1 MSSRRL
7 WLVVLCAVM
16 LGVFFRAYNLDR
28 KTYWEDEMLGTMRM
42 LGYTEAEMVQAA
54 PRLTRA
60 ADVQAYLRLPAD
72 RTRDRL
78 SNTVTALAAE
88 DPQHPPGYYLLAHL
102 WAEFFGTSPL
112 ALRSLP
118 ALFGVLLLPCVFW
131 LSLELF
137 ESKPIAAVAVA
148 LTAVSP
154 IFVLYAQEAREYSL
168 WAVMIAL
175 SSVAFLRAS
184 RSTGSGSG
192 SGNGNSSGN
201 GSGSGSSNGRGN
213 GNGNGNG
220 NGSAAWSAYCVSLV
234 LGLYVYP
241 LTALLALG
249 HGVFLFFRDGFRWTH
264 ATGAYLLSLGVAVA
278 AFAPWVVVTLRVHGL
293 SNGLRG
299 LSGITGAQ
307 LSIGSRL
314 SALLHDIRSP
324 FVDLGYM
331 HSGTAWGAVIT
342 AALGALACALALYAT
357 FALART
363 QPFCVWGFVL
373 CALCLPLIPLFF
385 YRGFVY
391 QARYFAPLQLAFIL
405 AVAALIAPK
414 LSIRAETAKLS
425 ILAESAKLGLRDK
438 TVWAAGGWAGPASG
452 GWAAL
457 LLLVLAAQ
465 TLSCY
470 RSSQAD
476 TWWNKDGERSPAVA
490 SIVNRADA
498 PLVISR
504 WFVPSVLGLGYYLA
518 PDVPLRVDLKCS
530 NCALA
535 LPARRG
541 LLADTGAYREVF
553 VLDPPAD
560 VQGRGRYRP
569 IDPRPFPARAAGL
582 TMFQSVSR

>member
-1 MSSRRL
+1 VSPRRL
-7 WLVVLCAVM
+7 WLVVLCAVA

-72 RTRDRL
+72 RAKDRL

-102 WAEFFGTSPL
+102 WAEPFGTSPL

-137 ESKPIAAVAVA
+137 ESRPIAAVAVA

-175 SSVAFLRAS
+175 SSAAFLRAS
-184 RSTGSGSG
+184 RRTGD
-192 SGNGNSSGN
+192 GNGNHGGNRNGYGGN
-201 GSGSGSSNGRGN
+201 GEGN
-213 GNGNGNG
+213 GNGNAI
-220 NGSAAWSAYCVSLV
+220 AAWSAYCASLA

-241 LTALLALG
+241 LTALPALG
-249 HGVFLFFRDGFRWTH
+249 HGLFLLARDGFRWTR
-264 ATGAYLLSLGVAVA
+264 ATAAYLVALGVAVA
-278 AFAPWVVVTLRVHGL
+278 AFAPWIVVTLRAHGL

-299 LSGITGAQ
+299 LSGISGAQ
-307 LSIGSRL
+307 LSMGSRL
-314 SALLHDIRSP
+314 SALGHDLRSP

-331 HSGTAWGAVIT
+331 HAGTVWGAAIT
-342 AALGALACALALYAT
+342 AALGALACALALYAA
-357 FALART
+357 FALARR
-363 QPFCVWGFVL
+363 QPFRAWGFVL
-373 CALCLPLIPLFF
+373 CALCLPLVPLFF

-391 QARYFAPLQLAFIL
+391 QVRYFAPLHLGLIL
-405 AVAALIAPK
+405 AVAALIASK
-414 LSIRAETAKLS
+414 LSIRAKTAKLGVRF
-425 ILAESAKLGLRDK
+425 E
-438 TVWAAGGWAGPASG
+438 AAPAAVAWPGPAAG

-457 LLLVLAAQ
+457 LLLVLAVQ
-465 TLSCY
+465 TVSCY
-470 RSSQAD
+470 RSAQAD

-504 WFVPSVLGLGYYLA
+504 WFVPSVLALGYYLA

-530 NCALA
+530 NCSLT
-535 LPARRG
+535 LRPRPR
-541 LLADTGAYREVF
+541 LLADTGAYRDVF

-560 VQGRGRYRP
+560 VPGRGRYRP
-569 IDPRPFPARAAGL
+569 IDPRPFPARTAGL
-582 TMFQSVSR
+582 TMFQSLSR